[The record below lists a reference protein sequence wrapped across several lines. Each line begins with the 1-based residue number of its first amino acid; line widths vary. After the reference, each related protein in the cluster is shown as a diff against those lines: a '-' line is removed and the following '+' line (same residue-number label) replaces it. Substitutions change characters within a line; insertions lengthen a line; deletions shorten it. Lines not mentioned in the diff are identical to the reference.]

1 MPIVDSRR
9 NGKIHFEVVG
19 EGAPVALI
27 AGMGG
32 AASYWKPQIQAFAAR
47 YAVVLHDQRG
57 SGQSSMDAIEYS
69 VAQMSDDLL
78 AVLDELQIEAV
89 HCVGHAAG
97 AAIAQELALKHPDRV
112 ASIVMVGGWAR
123 IDPFFR
129 RVFETRKNLLR
140 DSGRLAYVRAMPLFL
155 NTPEWVSRNI
165 DFLEATEPSFAE
177 HLSPTDI
184 LLSRIDAVCAYEP
197 GENLSKLA
205 CPTLVCSAKDD
216 HLVPV
221 HCTHELLRL
230 IPMVEAHYFETGG
243 HSVSQ
248 VDPDA
253 FNEVVIRF
261 LDRAITAG
269 NRTTSRLKGRV
280 DAS

>member
-1 MPIVDSRR
+1 MPIVDSKR

-19 EGAPVALI
+19 KGAPVALI

-32 AASYWKPQIQAFAAR
+32 AASYWKPQIEAFAAR

-97 AAIAQELALKHPDRV
+97 AVIAQELALKHPQRV
-112 ASIVMVGGWAR
+112 ASIVMVGSWAR
-123 IDPFFR
+123 IDPYFR
-129 RVFETRKNLLR
+129 RVFEIRKDLLR
-140 DSGRLAYVRAMPLFL
+140 NSGRLAYVRAMPLFL

-165 DFLEATEPSFAE
+165 DVLEATEPAFAE
-177 HLSPTDI
+177 HLSPTEI
-184 LLSRIDAVCAYEP
+184 LLSRIDALCAYEP
-197 GENLSKLA
+197 GESLRKVV

-216 HLVPV
+216 HLVPM
-221 HCTHELLRL
+221 HCSRELAQL
-230 IPMVEAHYFETGG
+230 IPKVEAHYFETGG

-248 VDPDA
+248 VDPDR
-253 FNEVVIRF
+253 FNEVVIGF
-261 LDRAITAG
+261 LDRIIAASK
-269 NRTTSRLKGRV
+269 RPSSKLQRV
-280 DAS
+280 R